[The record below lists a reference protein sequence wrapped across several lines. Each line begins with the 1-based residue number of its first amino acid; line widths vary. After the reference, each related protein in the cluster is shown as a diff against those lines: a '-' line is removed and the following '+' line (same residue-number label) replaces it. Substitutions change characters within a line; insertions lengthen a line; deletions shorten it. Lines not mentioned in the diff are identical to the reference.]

1 VSPSTPN
8 TRRLAVTLTG
18 AAEHAVKQGHPWVF
32 ADGIKS
38 ASFNAPTGTTAIVFD
53 RFDRMIGLGL
63 WDSRSQIRLRM
74 LGTGKFRFDAAWIDA
89 RIADSVARRGD
100 LPARH
105 SGWRAV
111 YGESD
116 GLPGLVIDLY
126 SKTAV
131 IKLYTAAW
139 APHLPTLVD
148 VCTRRFAVERVVLRT
163 SRNMQDDPALGNLAD
178 GSMLFGSAPEGPIVF
193 DEYGIK
199 FRADV
204 ISGQKTGFFLDQR
217 EHRRRVGTASRGAHV
232 LNTFAYSGG
241 FSLHAA
247 AGGAA
252 AVTSL
257 DLAKPA
263 IDEASA
269 NWKLNIKDPNI
280 AACRHTTLVADA
292 FGALEAMRRMDERF
306 DIVILDPPAFAKR
319 ADEID
324 RAVDAYRRLTL
335 LGLAVLRPGGL
346 LVTCSCSRP
355 VTTDTFVDA
364 VKAAALLARRPLR
377 DLHVGGHPPD
387 HPTTFAPLSYLKSVF
402 VRA

>member
-1 VSPSTPN
+1 
-8 TRRLAVTLTG
+8 
-18 AAEHAVKQGHPWVF
+18 
-32 ADGIKS
+32 
-38 ASFNAPTGTTAIVFD
+38 
-53 RFDRMIGLGL
+53 
-63 WDSRSQIRLRM
+63 
-74 LGTGKFRFDAAWIDA
+74 
-89 RIADSVARRGD
+89 
-100 LPARH
+100 
-105 SGWRAV
+105 
-111 YGESD
+111 
-116 GLPGLVIDLY
+116 
-126 SKTAV
+126 
-131 IKLYTAAW
+131 
-139 APHLPTLVD
+139 
-148 VCTRRFAVERVVLRT
+148 
-163 SRNMQDDPALGNLAD
+163 
-178 GSMLFGSAPEGPIVF
+178 
-193 DEYGIK
+193 
-199 FRADV
+199 
-204 ISGQKTGFFLDQR
+204 
-217 EHRRRVGTASRGAHV
+217 V

-257 DLAKPA
+257 DIAKPA

-269 NWKLNIKDPNI
+269 NWKLNIDDPNI

-387 HPTTFAPLSYLKSVF
+387 HPTTFAPLSYLKSLFFRV
-402 VRA
+402 